1 MEKEIDFNIDISNSL
16 IWDRFYRSI
25 WNVNYMLSVG
35 TDKKFKKIL
44 VSYVVN

>member
-1 MEKEIDFNIDISNSL
+1 MKKETYFDIDISKSL

-25 WNVNYMLSVG
+25 WNVNYMLIVG
-35 TDKKFKKIL
+35 TNKKFKKIL

>member
-1 MEKEIDFNIDISNSL
+1 MGKEIDFDIDISKSL

-25 WNVNYMLSVG
+25 WNVNYMLIVG
-35 TDKKFKKIL
+35 TDKKFNKIL

>member
-16 IWDRFYRSI
+16 IWDRFYRNI
-25 WNVNYMLSVG
+25 WNVNYMLIVW
-35 TDKKFKKIL
+35 TNKKFKKIL

>member
-25 WNVNYMLSVG
+25 WNVNYMLIVG
-35 TDKKFKKIL
+35 TNKKFKKFL